1 MEFKEIYDTMTSFS
15 MNRVGKAWNAGMSRL
30 GATVRTPNVPV
41 QSAELRGFAG
51 QLGRLIWR
59 FNVAVNRALV
69 VYREPVLDMQLIQE
83 RIAGAAMELFAS
95 TCALS
100 RWDSE
105 LQARGRN
112 GEKQP
117 FDFTA
122 PEYFLRKS
130 IRHAKELLAKL
141 NDNDDRAL
149 LAAADSTLGKEAD

>member
-1 MEFKEIYDTMTSFS
+1 MRGPGMEFKEIYDTMTSFS
-15 MNRVGKAWNAGMSRL
+15 INRVGQAWSAGMSRL
-30 GATVRTPNVPV
+30 GATGRTPNVPV
-41 QSAELRGFAG
+41 QSVELRAFAG
-51 QLGRLIWR
+51 HLGRLIWR

-69 VYREPVLDMQLIQE
+69 VYREPRLDMQLIQE

-112 GEKQP
+112 GDTRP
-117 FDFTA
+117 VDFTA

-130 IRHAKELLAKL
+130 IRHARELLGKL
-141 NDNDDRAL
+141 SDNDDGTL
-149 LAAADSTLGKEAD
+149 LAAANSA

>member
-1 MEFKEIYDTMTSFS
+1 
-15 MNRVGKAWNAGMSRL
+15 
-30 GATVRTPNVPV
+30 
-41 QSAELRGFAG
+41 LRGFAG
-51 QLGRLIWR
+51 QLSRLIWR

-105 LQARGRN
+105 LQAHGRN
-112 GEKQP
+112 GDSRP
-117 FDFTA
+117 LDFTA

-141 NDNDDRAL
+141 NDNDDQAL
-149 LAAADSTLGKEAD
+149 LAAGNATLSQGG